1 MMGTIAVVAVAVLL
15 TAAIVWLLLLPRKDA
30 PAAQAGVDNSGVQ
43 QIDVVV
49 KGGYSPSTVAVRA
62 GTPVR
67 LMFDRRE
74 SGECSSHVIFSDFG
88 IDRTLPAFETTP
100 VEFTPE
106 HPGEYEFACGMNML
120 HGKLIVRDANE
131 RTEEVRG
138 SQNGQAQDSHDWQ
151 GDQPVDMNTDT
162 HDMHMHMGQ
171 GDQPMDMGHAHH
183 SEHGDCRA
191 SESHGDRECA
201 RQAPTETA
209 SAIAGPGRSSA
220 AEAHAQNEDSCTHP
234 GHMSEVSHMH
244 SDSDS
249 NNNSDSTTG
258 SDSATGSAG
267 SNHAPAQ
274 AGAADSGSSASPGE
288 QERSDAARRA
298 EIRDLWRRL
307 IVAIVLTLPVFVA
320 TMFMAFHMDPWIQ
333 LVLITPVMFYSGWP
347 IHRTGWTS
355 LLHRSPEMNSL
366 VALGT
371 AASYLFS
378 VVVTAAP
385 QLLPAGAR
393 EPYFEAVGTI
403 IALMLVGQL
412 LEAKARLGTGEA
424 IRGLIGLKP
433 RTARIVDRNVLE
445 AAQSGQSAIES
456 TQTQD
461 IPVDDVRVGD
471 IVVIRPGEKLP
482 VDGIVVAGE
491 SAIDESMVTGE
502 PLPAR
507 KTVDDAVTGA
517 TVNGSGSLRFRATKV
532 GADTMLSQIIELVR
546 RAQASK
552 APIQR
557 MVDRIARYFVP
568 AVFLTAI
575 WTFVAWWAFGPAPQG
590 VHALVA
596 AVSVLVIACPCALGI
611 ATPLSVTIGTGKA
624 AQNGVLIRSAQAL
637 ETMHKVDTVILDKT
651 GTITAGQPSLT
662 DMQVIAEAAD
672 ENVEEADDEDDDSH
686 NRLLALAA
694 SAEQS
699 SEHPLAQA
707 IVHGAREHQLTLLRA
722 ESFSSDA
729 GGGVSARVE
738 GHEVMVGN
746 AGYLRH
752 ADAENI
758 DAAEQTAGRF
768 AASGAT
774 PVLLAVDGRLAA
786 VLAVADAVK
795 PGSAGAI
802 AALQQRGVDVVMV
815 TGDNDI
821 TAQAVARQVGI
832 EQVEAGVKPQD
843 KGSVVTRL
851 KAHGHKVAMVGDGI
865 NDAPALAA
873 ADVGIAIGTG
883 TDIAIESS
891 DITLISGELGGL
903 VTAYD
908 LSKATMRN
916 IVENLWFAFGYNGL
930 GIPVAAG
937 VLYPFIGLLLNPM
950 IAGAAMAFSSLSVV
964 INANRLRG
972 FRPAEIE
979 RPASVLDSN
988 VAPRERPERHSAA
1001 GTDSHEMHH
1010 HERRHH
1016 DATGIATISD
1026 VANESAPA
1034 ATGTPASEATNL
1046 AEKEGTDMSIFHRH
1060 EHHDRA
1066 GSTTEAASQVAH
1078 SELQVGASV
1087 KVTDPV
1093 CGMTINSADA
1103 SDTRDYN
1110 GKTYYFCNPGC
1121 AATFDKDPA
1130 SFVK

>member
-1 MMGTIAVVAVAVLL
+1 MGTGAVVAVAVLL
-15 TAAIVWLLLLPRKDA
+15 TAVIVWLLLLPRKDA
-30 PAAQAGVDNSGVQ
+30 PATRAGVDDSGVQ

-49 KGGYSPSTVAVRA
+49 KGGYSPSTIAVRA
-62 GTPVR
+62 GTAVR

-74 SGECSSHVIFSDFG
+74 SGECSSHVVFSDFG

-120 HGKLIVRDANE
+120 HGKLIVRGADESDNE
-131 RTEEVRG
+131 HETKTRESQKSKVRA
-138 SQNGQAQDSHDWQ
+138 AQSDH
-151 GDQPVDMNTDT
+151 
-162 HDMHMHMGQ
+162 
-171 GDQPMDMGHAHH
+171 PMDMSMGAHDMRMPMGHSDRHMDMSEIANMH
-183 SEHGDCRA
+183 SETGSNDNSLGA
-191 SESHGDRECA
+191 ADPA
-201 RQAPTETA
+201 RLH
-209 SAIAGPGRSSA
+209 R
-220 AEAHAQNEDSCTHP
+220 AHAQASTAGCNSP
-234 GHMSEVSHMH
+234 RSAASA
-244 SDSDS
+244 DSD
-249 NNNSDSTTG
+249 
-258 SDSATGSAG
+258 
-267 SNHAPAQ
+267 
-274 AGAADSGSSASPGE
+274 E
-288 QERSDAARRA
+288 QERSDAARRT

-307 IVAIVLTLPVFVA
+307 TVAVVLTLPVFVA
-320 TMFMAFHMDPWIQ
+320 TMFMVFHMNPWIQ
-333 LVLITPVMFYSGWP
+333 LVLVTPVMFYSGWP

-355 LLHRSPEMNSL
+355 LFHRSPEMNSL

-378 VVVTAAP
+378 VVVTVAP
-385 QLLPAGAR
+385 QLLPTGAR

-424 IRGLIGLKP
+424 IRSLIGLKP
-433 RTARIVDRNVLE
+433 KIARIVDRDVLE
-445 AAQSGQSAIES
+445 GGTGSSELPKSAIES
-456 TQTQD
+456 MRTQD
-461 IPVDDVRVGD
+461 IPVDDVRAGD

-482 VDGIVVAGE
+482 VDGVVVAGE

-507 KTVDDAVTGA
+507 KTVGDTVTGA
-517 TVNGSGSLRFRATKV
+517 TVNGSGALRFRATKV
-532 GADTMLSQIIELVR
+532 GSDTMLSQIIELVR

-557 MVDRIARYFVP
+557 LADRIARYFVP
-568 AVFLTAI
+568 AVFLIAI
-575 WTFVAWWAFGPAPQG
+575 WTFVAWWVLGPAPQG

-624 AQNGVLIRSAQAL
+624 ARNGVLIRSAQAL

-662 DMQVIAEAAD
+662 DMQVID
-672 ENVEEADDEDDDSH
+672 ENGKAVEADDDSR
-686 NRLLALAA
+686 NRLLILAA
-694 SAEQS
+694 STEQS

-707 IVHGAREHQLTLLRA
+707 IVHGAHERELTLLHVA
-722 ESFSSDA
+722 SFSSDA
-729 GGGVSARVE
+729 GGGVSARVD
-738 GHEVMVGN
+738 GHHEVMVGN
-746 AGYLRH
+746 ADYLRQAN
-752 ADAENI
+752 ADNVA
-758 DAAEQTAGRF
+758 AAEQSASRF

-774 PVLLAVDGRLAA
+774 PVLLAIDGRLAA
-786 VLAVADAVK
+786 IFAVADAIK

-802 AALQQRGVDVVMV
+802 ATLQQRGLDVVMV
-815 TGDNDI
+815 TGDNEI

-832 EQVEAGVKPQD
+832 AQVEAGVKPQD
-843 KGSVVTRL
+843 KSSVVAKL
-851 KAHGHKVAMVGDGI
+851 KAQGHKVAMVGDGI

-903 VTAYD
+903 VIAYD

-937 VLYPFIGLLLNPM
+937 VLYPIIGLLLNPM

-972 FRPAEIE
+972 FQPATIVQQSA
-979 RPASVLDSN
+979 PSNSGVASGETSG
-988 VAPRERPERHSAA
+988 RRSAA
-1001 GTDSHEMHH
+1001 AIDSDEMQHH
-1010 HERRHH
+1010 RAIHH
-1016 DATGIATISD
+1016 VDTARTATMANA
-1026 VANESAPA
+1026 ANESAPS
-1034 ATGTPASEATNL
+1034 TGASGNEATNL
-1046 AEKEGTDMSIFHRH
+1046 AEKEANNMSIFHRH
-1060 EHHDRA
+1060 VHHDHA
-1066 GSTTEAASQVAH
+1066 DSMSENAAQAAPGDEPQAVAT
-1078 SELQVGASV
+1078 A
-1087 KVTDPV
+1087 KVIDPV
-1093 CGMTINSADA
+1093 CGMTIDPADA
-1103 SDTRDYN
+1103 ADTRDYN

-1121 AATFDKDPA
+1121 AASFDKDPA
-1130 SFVK
+1130 SFASAS